1 MFAAIGLAYQNK
13 KPAIWAI
20 NTSDDNAST
29 FEIADLRTRN
39 GRDQEQIK
47 HDSEKAKRCTA
58 AHQAHI
64 TGCLTHKN
72 YTTIPNTDATEIPTP
87 IFTLTDS
94 MWKDDSDGTTG
105 KGPSKKFNPTSTWEF
120 RTLATETLDRL
131 SRTGIREIS
140 AAADAL
146 KDTITRAPPRTE
158 TPIRTALQ
166 SLWPNHEG
174 LFGASDASRNNPHEA
189 ILATDEESKKF
200 SRTMQQETKTT
211 TTTPRP
217 HLDLAAFFK
226 ENTANTEQVLSNTV
240 THGLFWIYYHKG
252 ITRISGRH
260 TRTAAPGWFLCTAHQ
275 STPGPQKS
283 ATVRYNI
290 LQHPCDQ
297 DTQVAIN
304 ASRLTQNGDITTS
317 ATPWQIKDLTSDPEL
332 EQETTTQNFLE
343 LMTTVSAGPPLGEEA
358 ILQDLT
364 QPPEIAPLKTLD
376 GLRTEARNLTEE
388 KILTLP
394 QLNQAALLAGTGIT
408 PNELITFVALTRNTT

>member
-47 HDSEKAKRCTA
+47 HDSDKAKRCTA

-64 TGCLTHKN
+64 TGCLTRTN
-72 YTTIPNTDATEIPTP
+72 YTNKPNPDATDSPTP
-87 IFTLTDS
+87 IFILTDS
-94 MWKDDSDGTTG
+94 MWKDDSDGTPG

-146 KDTITRAPPRTE
+146 KDTITTV

-174 LFGASDASRNNPHEA
+174 LFGASDASRNNPHA
-189 ILATDEESKKF
+189 SILATDEESKMF
-200 SRTMQQETKTT
+200 SRTMQQKTKTA

-217 HLDLAAFFK
+217 HLDLAAFFN
-226 ENTANTEQVLSNTV
+226 ENTTNTKQALRNSE
-240 THGLFWIYYHKG
+240 THGLFWVYYHKG
-252 ITRISGRH
+252 ITRTSGRH
-260 TRTAAPGWFLCTAHQ
+260 TRTTPPGWFLCTAHQ
-275 STPGPQKS
+275 YTPGPQKT

-297 DTQVAIN
+297 DTQAAIN

-317 ATPWQIKDLTSDPEL
+317 ATPWLIKDLTSDPEF
-332 EQETTTQNFLE
+332 EQETTT
-343 LMTTVSAGPPLGEEA
+343 
-358 ILQDLT
+358 
-364 QPPEIAPLKTLD
+364 KTS
-376 GLRTEARNLTEE
+376 
-388 KILTLP
+388 
-394 QLNQAALLAGTGIT
+394 LNS
-408 PNELITFVALTRNTT
+408 